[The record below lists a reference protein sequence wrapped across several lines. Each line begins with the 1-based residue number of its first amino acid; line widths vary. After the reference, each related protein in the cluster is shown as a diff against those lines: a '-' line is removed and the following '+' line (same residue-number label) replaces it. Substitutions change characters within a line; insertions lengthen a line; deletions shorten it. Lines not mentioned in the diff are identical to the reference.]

1 MQYADYLGSESTL
14 WHKSLP
20 SGKWQPRGF
29 SSSFVTSSEVL
40 CVLSSRDSCTL
51 IWASSCTPLVY
62 CHHQGLFSPRFSNWL
77 SRAWTAFVSVT
88 HLQSLGN
95 SLTVRIKSLALDF
108 LGRELDHLLINTFC
122 FFFQYFSF
130 WSCEMGGIWSNSEDR
145 RLWVDFPFRVWAW
158 GVVLVAAG
166 FLRVRLIVNTFL
178 SFLGCLSCYQGRD
191 NWILSDAFFFL
202 HQELVIWSSCH
213 GSAVNESD

>member
-1 MQYADYLGSESTL
+1 MAAAWIQLFICDLKRSSVCFVLTGFLYVDLGVFMHT
-14 WHKSLP
+14 
-20 SGKWQPRGF
+20 
-29 SSSFVTSSEVL
+29 
-40 CVLSSRDSCTL
+40 
-51 IWASSCTPLVY
+51 LVY